1 MATQPEHYERHYQD
15 ETPLETNPHL
25 SRVWHRRGV
34 QPTVPAVGTNR
45 RLTAF
50 GSVEACGRGRG
61 EVLCA
66 EQTSAAF
73 LSYLAA
79 LEERPRQRGRQ
90 IYLVLDNGPCH
101 TSKASRTALAARAAW
116 RHVIRLARY
125 SPELNLKERD
135 WYVLKRDARGHLAR
149 SWCEFADGLLAG
161 LRRLGGQRVE
171 VVDRVP
177 EWFIA
182 GHRKEP
188 TGRPAGRPKGATD
201 SYKRAPRRKKEAPL
215 PQAA

>member
-90 IYLVLDNGPCH
+90 
-101 TSKASRTALAARAAW
+101 TTW
-116 RHVIRLARY
+116 
-125 SPELNLKERD
+125 
-135 WYVLKRDARGHLAR
+135 
-149 SWCEFADGLLAG
+149 SW
-161 LRRLGGQRVE
+161 
-171 VVDRVP
+171 
-177 EWFIA
+177 I
-182 GHRKEP
+182 
-188 TGRPAGRPKGATD
+188 TGRVTPARPVA
-201 SYKRAPRRKKEAPL
+201 RPWPRGP
-215 PQAA
+215 PGGT

>member
-1 MATQPEHYERHYQD
+1 M
-15 ETPLETNPHL
+15 
-25 SRVWHRRGV
+25 
-34 QPTVPAVGTNR
+34 
-45 RLTAF
+45 
-50 GSVEACGRGRG
+50 
-61 EVLCA
+61 
-66 EQTSAAF
+66 
-73 LSYLAA
+73 
-79 LEERPRQRGRQ
+79 
-90 IYLVLDNGPCH
+90 
-101 TSKASRTALAARAAW
+101 
-116 RHVIRLARY
+116 IRLARY
-125 SPELNLKERD
+125 SPELNLKGRD

-149 SWCEFADGLLAG
+149 SWREFADGLLAG

>member
-1 MATQPEHYERHYQD
+1 M
-15 ETPLETNPHL
+15 
-25 SRVWHRRGV
+25 
-34 QPTVPAVGTNR
+34 
-45 RLTAF
+45 
-50 GSVEACGRGRG
+50 
-61 EVLCA
+61 CA

-73 LSYLAA
+73 LFYLAA
-79 LEERPRQRGRQ
+79 LEERHRQRGRQ

-149 SWCEFADGLLAG
+149 SWREFADGLLAG